1 MPKLTLI
8 DRNAFVRALVIC
20 LVVLVL
26 LHVAVIT
33 VYYPQ
38 LFDTSRPSLL
48 KLFFLDQETNIPS
61 FFNTLLL
68 LITAASAYF
77 IYVLKKKSKQPTF
90 HWLLICF
97 LFLFLALDETISI
110 HERVNLLIYNKG
122 WRSDGFFKFLWIV
135 PYLLLALVFLL
146 SSLSLLRSL
155 PAKTRN
161 GFLLAGTIYVAGA
174 AGFEMIGGK
183 IIDTRGMDNMLYII
197 SASVE
202 EILEMTG
209 LIIFIYY
216 LLDYLETELANLQHK

>member
-122 WRSDGFFKFLWIV
+122 WRSGGFFKFLWIV